1 MSGYEQSKTE
11 LGGKQNKTT
20 PKREEV
26 FNWTIS
32 NIHSEL
38 KTQKKAKEAK
48 AIKGNLEYIDEG
60 IIARILG
67 TYLVDTE
74 KLTKA
79 ELASYNFG
87 YYTTS
92 NALMTLLSM
101 GIIPERLTKIIN
113 RKKITIREPLT
124 TSRELN
130 PNELMQEIGKRDSKD
145 TKIDINTMSKEI
157 QKNEYYLNGYTSGK
171 TR

>member
-20 PKREEV
+20 PKREEI

-32 NIHSEL
+32 NIHSEM

-60 IIARILG
+60 IMARILG
-67 TYLVDTE
+67 TYLLDTE

-101 GIIPERLTKIIN
+101 GIIPERLTKIIR
-113 RKKITIREPLT
+113 RKKLT
-124 TSRELN
+124 TNTELN

-157 QKNEYYLNGYTSGK
+157 QKNEYYLNGYTNGK